1 MLHRGNN
8 MTNNATQQDSL
19 FRSEALVHQKDRLYG
34 EVLLLH
40 PFSFQVMTGCAVA
53 LLCLTVFFLCWG
65 TYTKKETVNG
75 LIVPDK
81 GIVKI
86 FGQQQGVIS
95 KIHVVQ
101 GQPINEGDPLFTIKS
116 DKSQANQQG
125 VETKLLQ
132 ELTLSKQKFQDQ
144 IISEQK
150 LLDSEKSR
158 LIHRQSHIQEELT
171 QIQKAIS
178 LGNERV
184 NMAKIR
190 ADNAFKI
197 KEKGHLSHVEYQKI
211 YEEYLSLQQQLN
223 EMTRSE
229 RAKQSELKQIESE
242 FEQLPTRHQNR
253 INEIEKAVSELV
265 QRETEIAGR
274 REMVIRAPVKGSV
287 SSLAA
292 HEGDWVQQLPLLS
305 ILPDQAKLEI
315 ELYIPSRAIGFIE
328 AGQTVRVRYHA
339 FPHERFGIYKGK
351 ISTISRNVMLPQ
363 ELTVPLDI
371 KEPVYKVTVQL
382 DETTVHAYGKDF
394 EVQPGMSLEAD
405 IVLDKRNILQ
415 WMLEPIYSI
424 KGHL

>member
-1 MLHRGNN
+1 
-8 MTNNATQQDSL
+8 MTSNATQQDSL

-40 PFSFQVMTGCAVA
+40 PFSYQVMTGVAVA
-53 LLCLTVFFLCWG
+53 LLFLTVFFLCWG
-65 TYTKKETVNG
+65 TYTKKETVKG

-86 FGQQQGVIS
+86 FGQQQGIIT
-95 KIHVVQ
+95 KIHVAQ
-101 GQPINEGDPLFTIKS
+101 GQPINEGDPLFTVTS

-132 ELTLSKQKFQDQ
+132 ELLLSKQKYQEQ

-150 LLDSEKSR
+150 LLESEKSR
-158 LIHRQSHIQEELT
+158 LIQRQAHIREELT

-184 NMAKIR
+184 QMAKTR

-197 KEKGHLSHVEYQKI
+197 KEKGHLSQVDYQKI
-211 YEEYLSLQQQLN
+211 YEESLSLQQQQN
-223 EMTRSE
+223 EMTRGE

-242 FEQLPTRHQNR
+242 FEQLPTHHQSR
-253 INEIEKAVSELV
+253 MNEIEKSISELV

-274 REMVIRAPVKGSV
+274 REMVIRAPVKGSI
-287 SSLAA
+287 SSLGA
-292 HEGDWVQQLPLLS
+292 HEGDWVRELPLLS

-328 AGQTVRVRYHA
+328 VDQAVRVRYDA
-339 FPHERFGIYKGK
+339 FPHQRFGIYKGK
-351 ISTISRNVMLPQ
+351 IVSISRNVMIPQ

-371 KEPVYKVTVQL
+371 KEPVYKVTVLL
-382 DETTVHAYGKDF
+382 DKTTVHAYGKQF

-415 WMLEPIYSI
+415 WMLEPIYSVQ
-424 KGHL
+424 GHL